1 MDRLRFGSFLA
12 PHHPLGESPTLLL
25 RRDLDLVEQLDRLG
39 YDELWCGEHHS
50 SGWETIASP
59 EMFLAAAGE
68 RTGTIRLGTGVVSL
82 PYHHPFHVAQRI
94 VQLDH
99 MTRGRA
105 MFGSGP
111 GRAALGRADA
121 RRRPDAHPR
130 PPGRGSGR
138 HPPPPR
144 RRGPLHLRVGLVH
157 APRRRPADPAVA
169 GAPTGHRRLVDQPER
184 DAAGRQVRHWSAL
197 DRLQLDRGDPGPARP
212 SGRSPRRAPRSTA
225 SRSIAGT
232 GGC

>member
-99 MTRGRA
+99 MEPSIRQ
-105 MFGSGP
+105 
-111 GRAALGRADA
+111 A
-121 RRRPDAHPR
+121 RYVSSPI
-130 PPGRGSGR
+130 S
-138 HPPPPR
+138 
-144 RRGPLHLRVGLVH
+144 
-157 APRRRPADPAVA
+157 
-169 GAPTGHRRLVDQPER
+169 
-184 DAAGRQVRHWSAL
+184 L
-197 DRLQLDRGDPGPARP
+197 DITP
-212 SGRSPRRAPRSTA
+212 
-225 SRSIAGT
+225 
-232 GGC
+232 